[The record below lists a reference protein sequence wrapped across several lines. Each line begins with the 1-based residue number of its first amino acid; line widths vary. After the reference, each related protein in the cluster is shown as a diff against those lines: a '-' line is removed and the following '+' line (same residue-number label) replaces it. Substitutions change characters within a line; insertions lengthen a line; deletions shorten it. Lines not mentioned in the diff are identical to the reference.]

1 MLIYFLLAVYII
13 FLLLCV
19 IFSVSILIG
28 LIMTGGVPF
37 VSTPRYDLEKICE
50 AAELKP
56 GEKIFDL
63 GCGKANLLTVAAK
76 KFGAAGTGYEL
87 SLWPYFWG
95 KLRVKLLRADVKLK
109 MQDFLKADLSQA
121 DVIFCYLFPEV
132 MDKLENKFQKELRPG
147 ARVVSYTFKLP
158 NIQPAKTVLGRE
170 KKNWFDRCL
179 RTKGIIYVYQF

>member
-1 MLIYFLLAVYII
+1 MLIYLLLFAYLI
-13 FLLLCV
+13 FLAICAV
-19 IFSVSILIG
+19 FGISVLVG
-28 LIMTGGVPF
+28 LVMTKGVPF

-76 KFGAAGTGYEL
+76 KFGASGTGYEL

-95 KLRVKLLRADVKLK
+95 WWRVKILRADVRLK
-109 MQDFLKADLSQA
+109 MQDFLRADLSQA
-121 DVIFCYLFPEV
+121 DVVFCYLFPEV
-132 MDKLENKFQKELRPG
+132 MDKLENKFKKELRPG

-158 NIQPAKTVLGRE
+158 NIQPAKTVKGRE
-170 KKNWFDRCL
+170 DKNLFDRCL